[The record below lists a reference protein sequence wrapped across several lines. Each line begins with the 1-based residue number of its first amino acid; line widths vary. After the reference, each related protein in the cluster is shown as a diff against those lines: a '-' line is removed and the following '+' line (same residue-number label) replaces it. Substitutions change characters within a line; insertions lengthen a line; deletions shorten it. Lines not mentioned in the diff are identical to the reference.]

1 MMVESFLRYIRYEK
15 NYSSH
20 TVISYKNDLLQFEA
34 YCAQV
39 TGEFDPLSV
48 DLDIVRNWMVSMA
61 EEGVQV
67 SSVKRKVSAL
77 RSFFKYLK
85 REGKITESPLCLLSM
100 PKTRKK
106 LPVYVREDQMDF
118 LIDDIDFGEGFRGVR
133 DRLLLT
139 MLYTTGMRR
148 SELIGLRDDDVDFF
162 NSVIRVTGKGNKQ
175 RLIPFGREL
184 LDLMKGY
191 LDCRSKEIGKTGGV
205 FLVKEDGDP
214 MYAGLVYQVVR
225 KYLALVSSLAK
236 RSPHVLRHSFATAM
250 LKGGAEL
257 TTVKEL
263 LGHSTLSSTEV
274 YTHVSPKEIMMNYN
288 QAHPRANK
296 EKGGQ
301 DGN

>member
-20 TVISYKNDLLQFEA
+20 TVISYKNDLLQFEE
-34 YCAQV
+34 YCRREA
-39 TGEFDPLSV
+39 GSFDPLHV
-48 DLDIVRNWMVSMA
+48 DLDMVRNWMVSLS

-67 SSVKRKVSAL
+67 SSVKRKISAL

-118 LIDDIDFGEGFRGVR
+118 LIDDIDFGDGFRGVR
-133 DRLLLT
+133 DRLLLI

-175 RLIPFGREL
+175 RLIPFGGEL
-184 LDLMKGY
+184 HRLMTAY
-191 LDCRSKEIGKTGGV
+191 LECRSREAGV
-205 FLVKEDGDP
+205 REGAFFVREDGSP
-214 MYAGLVYQVVR
+214 LYAGLVYQVVK
-225 KYLALVSSLAK
+225 KYLSLVSSLSK

-250 LKGGAEL
+250 LKDGAEL

-274 YTHVSPKEIMMNYN
+274 YTHLSPKEIMMNYN
-288 QAHPRANK
+288 QAHPRAKK
-296 EKGGQ
+296 EKGG
-301 DGN
+301 